1 MKLLVASN
9 YSETI
14 DALQDQLTLSDI
26 KGDLTL
32 VETVDDLVNELKKD
46 IHDFIISEYS
56 IDGADIWRLA
66 KLINSTQLAAHTL
79 PLYLINDTC
88 ETEIPLL
95 LAKEHNFK
103 GVSLADL
110 AQTLKSAHEHNL
122 STGYVRGRQP
132 PEKPTLLIIE
142 DDADAAFF
150 AYNALK
156 DSYAIDIASDG
167 ESGLDL
173 WNQKRHELVLL
184 DYMLPGLKGDA
195 VLVKMMDVDKNQPV
209 IIMTAYDRPDRNQNM
224 MLNGASEYL
233 CKPFELPDL
242 RTQCQAILNR
252 AKLIYQAHYTDAKN
266 QSLRNLLWVLNH
278 ALTNN
283 EFDKAK
289 RVARAI
295 KLIFPDTPT
304 EDEQADLLS
313 LEL

>member
-1 MKLLVASN
+1 V
-9 YSETI
+9 
-14 DALQDQLTLSDI
+14 
-26 KGDLTL
+26 
-32 VETVDDLVNELKKD
+32 
-46 IHDFIISEYS
+46 
-56 IDGADIWRLA
+56 
-66 KLINSTQLAAHTL
+66 
-79 PLYLINDTC
+79 
-88 ETEIPLL
+88 PLL

-103 GVSLADL
+103 WVTLADL
-110 AQTLKSAHEHNL
+110 AQTLHSAYEHNL

-156 DSYAIDIASDG
+156 DSNTIDIASDG

-289 RVARAI
+289 RIARAI
-295 KLIFPDTPT
+295 KLIFPDTPYGG
-304 EDEQADLLS
+304 
-313 LEL
+313 